1 MVQGRESLYIKRVA
15 ESPGGAWE
23 AYIGGS
29 RKSIEWENLMV
40 QACSPKIQ
48 DFMCWLEQLGV
59 AVIAI
64 LANKSLD
71 STVAGR

>member
-1 MVQGRESLYIKRVA
+1 MGGDSLYIKRVA
-15 ESPGGAWE
+15 GLPAGGWE
-23 AYIGGS
+23 AYIGRGS
-29 RKSIEWENLMV
+29 EGIGWENLMI

-64 LANKSLD
+64 LANRSLD
-71 STVAGR
+71 SMVAGR